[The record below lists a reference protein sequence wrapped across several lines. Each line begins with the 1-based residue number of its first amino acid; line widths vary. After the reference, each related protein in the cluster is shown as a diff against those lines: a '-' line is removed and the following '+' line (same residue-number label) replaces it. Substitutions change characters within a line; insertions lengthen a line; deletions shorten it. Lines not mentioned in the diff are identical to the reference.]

1 MLPKIIVFL
10 RNPQCLQERAAFF
23 NCCNWSLYQ
32 SSVWYQKGNMVIQSK
47 LSVPVPIISIPDFV
61 FKSPDGPLPEN
72 PLLISAEDPNRFLS
86 LSSYRNLSRRLAAG
100 LKASGVKEGDRVFLA
115 SHNTIYNAVVFMGTV
130 MAGAIFVGVQAT
142 YSVADVARQ
151 LEQTDPKVILATEG
165 FMPKLVEA
173 CQVAFQERKEIHLF
187 DESLHRGTAHWTK
200 LVSFERAAQ
209 DFIWES
215 FNTKDAAT
223 RTASLI
229 YSSGSTGFPK
239 GVEMSHHQLIASIVQ
254 FRDTMSRGIFA
265 GSSAPAFLCYMSMS
279 QVVGQTTAC
288 INYPN
293 QNMPIIIPNRGD
305 FVSVMENI
313 SKFQT
318 TSLLINP
325 SFLIAMNKRPE
336 LRKRL
341 KEISSL
347 SLLIPIGSPV
357 DYGQYKDF
365 VNLWS
370 KEFGRTLVTFQ
381 IYGMTEYASPHLLN
395 TDIG

>member
-1 MLPKIIVFL
+1 
-10 RNPQCLQERAAFF
+10 
-23 NCCNWSLYQ
+23 
-32 SSVWYQKGNMVIQSK
+32 MVIQSK

-72 PLLISAEDPNRFLS
+72 PLLISAEDPGRFLS
-86 LSSYRNLSRRLAAG
+86 LSSYRDLSRRFAAG

-151 LEQTDPKVILATEG
+151 LKQTDPKVILATEG

-187 DESLHRGTAHWTK
+187 DESLHGSTAHWTK
-200 LVSFERAAQ
+200 LVSFDRAAQ
-209 DFIWES
+209 DFIWET

-239 GVEMSHHQLIASIVQ
+239 GVEMSHYQLIASIVQ
-254 FRDTMSRGIFA
+254 TRHTTAAMPQGVLA
-265 GSSAPAFLCYMSMS
+265 GFSASAFLCYMSMS
-279 QVVGQTTAC
+279 QVVGQTRAC
-288 INYPN
+288 IDYPN
-293 QNMPIIIPNRGD
+293 GNMPIIIPNRGD
-305 FVSVMENI
+305 FGSVMENI

-318 TSLLINP
+318 TNLLIDP
-325 SFLIAMNKRPE
+325 SFLIAINKRPE
-336 LRKRL
+336 LRERL

-370 KEFGRTLVTFQ
+370 EEFGRTLVTSQ
-381 IYGMTEYASPHLLN
+381 VYGMTEYESPHLPN

>member
-1 MLPKIIVFL
+1 
-10 RNPQCLQERAAFF
+10 
-23 NCCNWSLYQ
+23 
-32 SSVWYQKGNMVIQSK
+32 MVIQSK
-47 LSVPVPIISIPDFV
+47 LSVEVPIISIPDFV
-61 FKSPDGPLPEN
+61 FKSPDGLLPET
-72 PLLISAEDPNRFLS
+72 PLLISAEDPDQFLS
-86 LSSYRNLSRRLAAG
+86 LSSYRDLSRRLAAG
-100 LKASGVKEGDRVFLA
+100 LKASGVKQGDRVFLA

-173 CQVAFQERKEIHLF
+173 CQVAFEERKEIYLF
-187 DESLHRGTAHWTK
+187 DKSPHGGTAHWTK
-200 LVSFERAAQ
+200 LVSSETAAQ

-239 GVEMSHHQLIASIVQ
+239 GVEMSHYQLIASIVQ
-254 FRDTMSRGIFA
+254 SRDTTATMPQEILA
-265 GSSAPAFLCYMSMS
+265 GLSASAFLCYMSMS
-279 QVVGQTTAC
+279 QVVGQTAAC
-288 INYPN
+288 INFPN
-293 QNMPIIIPNRGD
+293 QNRPIIIPNRGD

-318 TSLLINP
+318 TSLFINP

-336 LRKRL
+336 LRERL

-347 SLLIPIGSPV
+347 RLLTPIGSPV
-357 DYGQYKDF
+357 DYEQYKDF
-365 VNLWS
+365 VNLWN
-370 KEFGRTLVTFQ
+370 KKFGQTLVTMQ
-381 IYGMTEYASPHLLN
+381 IYGMTEYESSHLPY
-395 TDIG
+395 TEIG